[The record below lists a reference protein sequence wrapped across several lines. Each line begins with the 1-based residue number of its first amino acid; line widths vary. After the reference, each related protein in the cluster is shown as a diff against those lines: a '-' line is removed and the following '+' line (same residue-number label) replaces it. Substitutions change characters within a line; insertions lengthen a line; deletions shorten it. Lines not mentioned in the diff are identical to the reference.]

1 MAEKSTQQYLRSYD
15 VNKKLLSNIDNGVII
30 LDEDLT
36 IYYFNKWLEIH
47 TSLKEVDL
55 LEKNLIDIFPNIN
68 AKTLLRKIKSALR
81 MDTPTFYTANTSKYL
96 IPIKIN
102 QLSITDFKEMRQDV
116 SIIPFDTQKRLI
128 ALIIT
133 DQTNM
138 IHTNLLLEA
147 NIKKVKELNS
157 ELVRERETIDTK
169 VLLIK
174 FNHQYIIT
182 NVSKAYLKLLECSD
196 KDLLFYNF
204 FEYQKLYIDEKLKN
218 LILQHIKEKK
228 VFHFENALLSLRGEE
243 LILAFTLVPE
253 YDSYANHIGFILFM
267 QNITNNKK
275 VIQQQEK
282 LLATSRSAAMGEM
295 ISMIAHQWRQPLS
308 VINTIL
314 ANLQIKQ
321 ELDTLQEVDL
331 KTSFKKIIETVDYL
345 SHTIDDFK
353 NYFKPNKL
361 IQTVTLSEIM
371 NNSTLFLFEEMKLL
385 DIKYTQS
392 LDEKLTIKTYKN
404 ELIQCI
410 INILKNSIDAFKES
424 NIEEKTITLKV
435 KQETTLI
442 SLCFIDNAGG
452 INSHILKKV
461 FEPYFSTKAKN
472 GTGLGLYMTKTI
484 IEKHLNGKI
493 TLQSANNE
501 TSMLIEL
508 PYFIE
513 NTKENNESNLS
524 TLFKCK

>member
-1 MAEKSTQQYLRSYD
+1 VAEKSTQQYLRSYD
-15 VNKKLLSNIDNGVII
+15 VNNKLLSNIDNGIII
-30 LDEDLT
+30 LDENLT
-36 IYYFNKWLEIH
+36 IHYFNKWLEIH

-81 MDTPTFYTANTSKYL
+81 MDTPTFYTASTSKYL

-116 SIIPFDTQKRLI
+116 SIIPFDTQQRLI

-147 NIKKVKELNS
+147 HIKKVKELNS
-157 ELVRERETIDTK
+157 ELIKERETIDTK

-174 FNHQYIIT
+174 FNLNHIIT
-182 NVSKAYLKLLECSD
+182 NVSKAYLELLECTDS
-196 KDLLFYNF
+196 DLLLYDF
-204 FEYQKLYIDEKLKN
+204 FEYQKLYIDNKLKKT
-218 LILQHIKEKK
+218 ILKNMKEQK
-228 VFHFENALLSLRGEE
+228 VFNFENALLSLSGDE
-243 LILAFTLVPE
+243 LTLSFTLVPE

-267 QNITNNKK
+267 QDITSSKK

-282 LLATSRSAAMGEM
+282 LLSTSRSAAMGEM

-314 ANLQIKQ
+314 ANLQVKQ
-321 ELDTLQEVDL
+321 ELEILKDSDL
-331 KTSFKKIIETVDYL
+331 STSFTKILETVNYL
-345 SHTIDDFK
+345 SHTIEDFR

-361 IQTVTLSEIM
+361 IQKVSVSELM
-371 NNSTLFLFEEMKLL
+371 KNSTLFLFEEMRLL

-392 LDEKLTIKTYKN
+392 LGDDVTIKTYKN

-410 INILKNSIDAFKES
+410 INILKNSIDAFKDKDIK
-424 NIEEKTITLKV
+424 NKY
-435 KQETTLI
+435 I
-442 SLCFIDNAGG
+442 SLEVKNESTLVSLSFKDNAGG
-452 INSHILKKV
+452 IDKEILKKV

-493 TLQSANNE
+493 TLQSANNK

-508 PYFIE
+508 PYFIQD
-513 NTKENNESNLS
+513 TKE
-524 TLFKCK
+524 KK